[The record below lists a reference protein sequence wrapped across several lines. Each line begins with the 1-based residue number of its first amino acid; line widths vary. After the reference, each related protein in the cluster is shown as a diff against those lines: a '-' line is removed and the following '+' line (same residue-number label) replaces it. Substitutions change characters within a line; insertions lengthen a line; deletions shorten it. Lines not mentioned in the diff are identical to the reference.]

1 MTEAQTVATECSC
14 EPSTS
19 SLDRSV
25 APDLFSLSFQ
35 WKLFQN
41 ILNILSFYIERVE
54 AHDHWQC
61 RLSAWLQERVQE
73 PINPH

>member
-1 MTEAQTVATECSC
+1 MTEAQTVAIECSC

-19 SLDRSV
+19 FLDRSM
-25 APDLFSLSFQ
+25 ASDCFSLSFQ

-41 ILNILSFYIERVE
+41 ILSFCVYRVA

-61 RLSAWLQERVQE
+61 RLSAWSKERVQE